1 MPMQRQLITLHLYL
15 AAFFLPI
22 ALMFAATGGLYTVSI
37 KGQYEETAHQIAI
50 PAPLE
55 ANLPALTTL
64 AAAELERLGIAVP
77 TGAAGLRKAG
87 TSFELEWTGVER
99 DIALRPTTEPLIAT
113 LVVKE
118 TTPWRHLVQLHKA
131 KGSDLA
137 KVISVL
143 WAIGLVLILASGMT
157 MALNVPIYR
166 RKALWAGAA
175 GMATF
180 VIYALL
186 G

>member
-1 MPMQRQLITLHLYL
+1 MQRKLITLHLYL

-22 ALMFAATGGLYTVSI
+22 ALMFAATGGLYTISI
-37 KGQYEETAHQIAI
+37 KGNYNETTHEIALA
-50 PAPLE
+50 APLE
-55 ANLPALTTL
+55 ADLPALTTL
-64 AAAELERLGIAVP
+64 AADELERLGIAVP

-87 TSFELEWTGVER
+87 TSFELEWTGAER
-99 DIALRPTTEPLIAT
+99 DIALRPTADPLLAK

-131 KGSDLA
+131 KGSEIA
-137 KVISVL
+137 KGISVL
-143 WAIGLVLILASGMT
+143 WAIGLVLILASGMA

-166 RKALWAGAA
+166 RKALLAGGA
-175 GMATF
+175 GLVTF
-180 VIYALL
+180 ALYALL